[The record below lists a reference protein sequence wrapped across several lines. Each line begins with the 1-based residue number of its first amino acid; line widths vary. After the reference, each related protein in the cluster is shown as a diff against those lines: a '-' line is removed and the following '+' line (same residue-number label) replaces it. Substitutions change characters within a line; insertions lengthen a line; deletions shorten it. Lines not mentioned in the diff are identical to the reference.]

1 MENNA
6 MDLIITTDEG
16 ETLTF
21 KVLFTYH
28 SQNFNKDYA
37 VFVNEQDEAHL
48 IVYSFD
54 ENKKLHEVESDEE
67 FAELETVL
75 QAYDEAEAV
84 KKFDEEEKAKGN

>member
-1 MENNA
+1 MENNTK
-6 MDLIITTDEG
+6 DLIITTEEG
-16 ETLTF
+16 EKLTF

-37 VFVNEQDEAHL
+37 VFVNEQDEDHL

-54 ENKKLHEVESDEE
+54 ENKKLHEVEADEE
-67 FAELETVL
+67 FAELEVVL

-84 KKFDEEEKAKGN
+84 QAMEAEDAN